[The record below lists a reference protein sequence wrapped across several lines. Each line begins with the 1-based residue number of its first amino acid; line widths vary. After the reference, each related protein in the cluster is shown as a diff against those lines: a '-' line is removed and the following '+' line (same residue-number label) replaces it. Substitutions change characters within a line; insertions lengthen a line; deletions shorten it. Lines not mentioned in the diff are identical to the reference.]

1 MPSTLLFF
9 LISFL
14 YIKFLLLVFVYPW
27 QALAYLF
34 FQKSSNR
41 LFLLLSLPYR
51 VLLHITISGWDKFS
65 AVNYGKVPSKHLRK
79 WIYRGLGTACGKNV
93 VFRYHCEIWNPYK
106 LKIGNGSIIGYNCL
120 LDARNGI
127 RIGNDVNFSANVS
140 IYTVQ
145 HNHRDPFFAC
155 NQLGNME
162 VVIDDYVWI
171 GPNVIILPGVHI
183 GKGAV
188 CAAGCVVTQDV
199 QPFSVVAGIP
209 AKKVNDRPKD
219 LQYHFSGK
227 ESRIY

>member
-1 MPSTLLFF
+1 MNSTLFF
-9 LISFL
+9 LLIILL
-14 YIKFLLLVFVYPW
+14 YIKLFLILAVYPW
-27 QALAYLF
+27 QALAYRS
-34 FQKSSNR
+34 FQEPYHR
-41 LFLLLSLPYR
+41 VFYLLSIPYKILLR
-51 VLLHITISGWDKFS
+51 VTISGWDKFS
-65 AVNYGKVPSKHLRK
+65 AVNYGKIPSKHLRK

-162 VVIDDYVWI
+162 VVIDDYVWV